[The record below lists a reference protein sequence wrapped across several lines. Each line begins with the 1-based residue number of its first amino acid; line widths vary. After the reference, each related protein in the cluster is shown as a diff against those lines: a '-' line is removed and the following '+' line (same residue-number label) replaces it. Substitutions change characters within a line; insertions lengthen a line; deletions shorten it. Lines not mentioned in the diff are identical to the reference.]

1 MTLAEIIAQAP
12 EWWTPLLN
20 GGSAA
25 AVLGPI
31 VIWFAMRLEKML
43 EKFQQ
48 GIEKLREATE
58 RNSHALMVSV
68 LNTRH
73 LDDALKPIA
82 EQLER
87 DTAEAIKHQ

>member
-1 MTLAEIIAQAP
+1 M
-12 EWWTPLLN
+12 LN

-31 VIWFAMRLEKML
+31 VIWFALRLERIL
-43 EKFQQ
+43 
-48 GIEKLREATE
+48 EKLRQAVE

-82 EQLER
+82 DQIKS
-87 DTAEAIKHQ
+87 DTAEAIKNQ

>member
-1 MTLAEIIAQAP
+1 MSLFDILAQLAPSP

-31 VIWFAMRLEKML
+31 VIWFAMRLEKIL
-43 EKFQQ
+43 
-48 GIEKLREATE
+48 EKLREATE